1 MSYKI
6 LKNWNY
12 LLDYFS
18 PAQKDVYFTENY
30 LKLYE
35 SKSEKAYCFY
45 YYENDFHFLLP
56 YLLREF
62 QYEDQAY
69 FDFETAYGYGGPI
82 FNYYDDKLITKAWQS
97 FLDYGFQNNYIA
109 GFIRFHPLLNNQV
122 MFETVG
128 ELILDRN
135 TVAIDLSLSESKIWE
150 KEIHTKNRNVIK
162 KGETLGLEFII
173 DHNFNHLDTFKK
185 LYLETMDKVSAD
197 SFYYFPSNYYTSLK
211 ESLDNCFLSL
221 VKYGDIITSAAIFFY
236 SKEYGHYHLSGNNK
250 QYKKL
255 NSNNFLLYKTAIYL
269 KSIGIK
275 KLHLGGGTNADPN
288 NSLLSFK
295 KKFSESLYD
304 FYIGKLI
311 FNHSRYDAIC
321 NDWTI
326 SNPQKSI
333 TYDRYLLKYKY

>member
-35 SKSEKAYCFY
+35 SEREKACCFY

-62 QYEDQAY
+62 QYEDQSY

-135 TVAIDLSLSESKIWE
+135 TVAIDLSLSESKI
-150 KEIHTKNRNVIK
+150 
-162 KGETLGLEFII
+162 
-173 DHNFNHLDTFKK
+173 
-185 LYLETMDKVSAD
+185 SCA
-197 SFYYFPSNYYTSLK
+197 
-211 ESLDNCFLSL
+211 FLSP
-221 VKYGDIITSAAIFFY
+221 VK
-236 SKEYGHYHLSGNNK
+236 SK
-250 QYKKL
+250 
-255 NSNNFLLYKTAIYL
+255 IV
-269 KSIGIK
+269 
-275 KLHLGGGTNADPN
+275 
-288 NSLLSFK
+288 
-295 KKFSESLYD
+295 
-304 FYIGKLI
+304 LI
-311 FNHSRYDAIC
+311 FCLSNTSIQFSKNLTSRKFD
-321 NDWTI
+321 
-326 SNPQKSI
+326 
-333 TYDRYLLKYKY
+333 